1 MPSASVSAPNSNSAI
16 LSATL
21 KPTLLVV
28 DDEEGPRASLKV
40 VFSRDFEV
48 LLAPNGREAIRI
60 AKERQIDIAI
70 LDILMH
76 GMSGVEVLK
85 ELKDIDE
92 GIEVIMLTAYE
103 TLETARQAL
112 RLGAREYLNK
122 PFDIPTLRTA
132 AAKALEKRRTNR
144 KVMEVQSEFEHL
156 QRELHEQTEKA
167 EAAKNTGAIYG
178 SVLHDLNSPLTVI
191 NGFIELLQR
200 QVNSAS
206 SLEGD
211 ELEKMR
217 NGIARVHSQVVRCI
231 EISRRY
237 LGFLRNG
244 QSDPDSYV
252 GVNQVLQD
260 LQELLVKHPSCEG
273 NELTVQDLDSNIFAL
288 VHGTDLLQIL
298 LNLTI
303 NALQACTTAHRV
315 EVVAQILPEEFDLS
329 SFKDGPGTRFISG
342 EGFDASVKLIAISVR
357 DNGPGMPPEVLAK
370 AFNEQF
376 TTKAPGKG
384 TGLGLGIV
392 KRLTT
397 HAKGAILL
405 TTGPQGTKFT
415 VLFPVKP

>member
-1 MPSASVSAPNSNSAI
+1 MPSASVSVPNSNPAP
-16 LSATL
+16 TPDTK

-40 VFSRDFEV
+40 VFARDFEV
-48 LLAPNGREAIRI
+48 LLASNGREAIRI
-60 AKERQIDIAI
+60 ANERQIDIAI
-70 LDILMH
+70 LDILMQ

-85 ELKDIDE
+85 ELKGIDE

-144 KVMEVQSEFEHL
+144 KVQEAQVEFEQL
-156 QRELHEQTEKA
+156 QRELLKQTDQAEK
-167 EAAKNTGAIYG
+167 AKNTGEIYG

-191 NGFIELLQR
+191 NGFMELLQR
-200 QVNSAS
+200 QVNNTS

-217 NGIARVHSQVVRCI
+217 SGIARIHSQVVRCI

-237 LGFLRNG
+237 LGFLRTG
-244 QSDPDSYV
+244 QTDTDSYV
-252 GVNQVLQD
+252 GINQVLAD
-260 LQELLVKHPSCEG
+260 LQELLIKHPSCEG
-273 NELTVQDLDSNIFAL
+273 NELTVQDLDQNIFAA

-303 NALQACTTAHRV
+303 NALQACPTPHRV
-315 EVVAQILPEEFDLS
+315 EVVAQVLPTEFDLS
-329 SFKDGPGTRFISG
+329 TFKNGTGARFISA
-342 EGFDASVKLIAISVR
+342 EGFDASAELIAISVR
-357 DNGPGMPPEVLAK
+357 DNGPGMSDAVFAK
-370 AFNEQF
+370 VFDEQF
-376 TTKAPGKG
+376 TTKPLGKG

-397 HAKGAILL
+397 QAKGAILL
-405 TTGPQGTKFT
+405 TTSKQGTKFT
-415 VLFPVKP
+415 VLFPTKA